1 MARELPRND
10 IPIFILA
17 VLESGD
23 AHGYAI
29 AREIDRRCEGD
40 IVLRDGAL
48 YPALRTL
55 EDDGLIVGEW
65 QTQES
70 GGPARKIYRLTD
82 AGRSEATRRASL
94 WRGYAKN
101 VERILGNLGNRGEA
115 GNEPQ
120 TAI

>member
-1 MARELPRND
+1 MSRDLPRND
-10 IPIFILA
+10 IPIFVLA
-17 VLESGD
+17 VLESGP

-48 YPALRTL
+48 YPALRAL

-65 QTQES
+65 QPSSES
-70 GGPARKIYRLTD
+70 GGPARKTYRLTD
-82 AGRSEATRRASL
+82 EGQREARRRAAL

-101 VERILGNLGNRGEA
+101 VDRILGNLGVTDA
-115 GNEPQ
+115 EP
-120 TAI
+120 AA

>member
-1 MARELPRND
+1 M
-10 IPIFILA
+10 
-17 VLESGD
+17 LEAGD

-48 YPALRTL
+48 YPALRSL

-65 QTQES
+65 QTQDG
-70 GGPARKIYRLTD
+70 GGPPRKTYRLTD
-82 AGRSEATRRASL
+82 QGREEATRRATL

-101 VERILGNLGNRGEA
+101 VERILGNLGGINGE
-115 GNEPQ
+115 
-120 TAI
+120 TAV

>member
-1 MARELPRND
+1 MAKELPRND

-17 VLESGD
+17 VLETGP

-29 AREIDRRCEGD
+29 AREIDQRCEGG

-65 QTQES
+65 QQSAES
-70 GGPARKIYRLTD
+70 SGPARKTYRLTD
-82 AGRSEATRRASL
+82 EGKAEATRRATF
-94 WRGYAKN
+94 WRSYAKN
-101 VERILGNLGNRGEA
+101 VERILGNLGGHDAES
-115 GNEPQ
+115 
-120 TAI
+120 AI

>member
-17 VLESGD
+17 VLERGP

-29 AREIDRRCEGD
+29 AREIDQRCEGD

-48 YPALRTL
+48 YPALRAL
-55 EDDGLIVGEW
+55 EGDGLIAGEW

-70 GGPARKIYRLTD
+70 VGPPRKTYRLTEE
-82 AGRSEATRRASL
+82 GRSEAARRAAL
-94 WRGYAKN
+94 WRGYTKN
-101 VERILGNLGNRGEA
+101 VERILGNLGETNH
-115 GNEPQ
+115 EP
-120 TAI
+120 TT

>member
-1 MARELPRND
+1 MASELPRND

-17 VLESGD
+17 VLED
-23 AHGYAI
+23 APAHGYAI

-48 YPALRTL
+48 YPALRAL

-65 QTQES
+65 QPRE
-70 GGPARKIYRLTD
+70 GAGPPRKTYSLTER
-82 AGRSEATRRASL
+82 GRREAAHRAAL

-101 VERILGNLGNRGEA
+101 VERILGNLGDVN
-115 GNEPQ
+115 NEP
-120 TAI
+120 AI

>member
-17 VLESGD
+17 VLEGGP

-55 EDDGLIVGEW
+55 EEDGLIAGEW
-65 QTQES
+65 QTQQS
-70 GGPARKIYRLTD
+70 GGLPRKTYRLTD
-82 AGRSEATRRASL
+82 AGRAEAARRAAL
-94 WRGYAKN
+94 WRGYARN
-101 VERILGNLGNRGEA
+101 VERILGNLGDIND
-115 GNEPQ
+115 EP
-120 TAI
+120 TI

>member
-1 MARELPRND
+1 MAKELPRND

-29 AREIDRRCEGD
+29 AREIDRRCDGD

-48 YPALRTL
+48 YPALRAL

-70 GGPARKIYRLTD
+70 GGPPRKVYRLTET
-82 AGRSEATRRASL
+82 GRTESVRRAAL

-101 VERILGNLGNRGEA
+101 VERILGNLGGA
-115 GNEPQ
+115 THAP
-120 TAI
+120 TV

>member
-1 MARELPRND
+1 MAKELPRND

-17 VLESGD
+17 VLEGGP

-48 YPALRTL
+48 YPALRAL
-55 EDDGLIVGEW
+55 EADGLIVGAWE
-65 QTQES
+65 TQEG
-70 GGPARKIYRLTD
+70 GGPPRKTYRLTD
-82 AGRSEATRRASL
+82 AGRSEAARRAAL

-101 VERILGNLGNRGEA
+101 VERILGNLGE
-115 GNEPQ
+115 
-120 TAI
+120 

>member
-1 MARELPRND
+1 MAKELPRND

-17 VLESGD
+17 VLEEGA

-48 YPALRTL
+48 YPALRAL

-70 GGPARKIYRLTD
+70 GGPPRKIYRLTD
-82 AGRSEATRRASL
+82 AGRAEAARRATL
-94 WRGYAKN
+94 WRSYARN
-101 VERILGNLGNRGEA
+101 VERILGNLGEA
-115 GNEPQ
+115 NLE

>member
-17 VLESGD
+17 ALEEGP

-40 IVLRDGAL
+40 IVLRDGSL

-55 EDDGLIVGEW
+55 EKDGLIVGEW
-65 QTQES
+65 HTQES
-70 GGPARKIYRLTD
+70 GSPPRKTYRLTD
-82 AGRSEATRRASL
+82 QGRVEAVRRAKL

-101 VERILGNLGNRGEA
+101 VAQILGNLGEA
-115 GNEPQ
+115 NNEP
-120 TAI
+120 TI

>member
-17 VLESGD
+17 VLESGH

-29 AREIDRRCEGD
+29 AREIDRRCAGD

-48 YPALRTL
+48 YPALRAL

-65 QTQES
+65 ETQES
-70 GGPARKIYRLTD
+70 GGPARKTYRLTD
-82 AGRSEATRRASL
+82 EGRTEAARRATL

-101 VERILGNLGNRGEA
+101 VERILGNLGGTNRE
-115 GNEPQ
+115 
-120 TAI
+120 TAV

>member
-17 VLESGD
+17 VLEAGP

-29 AREIDRRCEGD
+29 AREIDQRCEGG

-65 QTQES
+65 QPSSES
-70 GGPARKIYRLTD
+70 GGPPRKTYRLTD
-82 AGRSEATRRASL
+82 EGKAEALRRISL
-94 WRGYAKN
+94 WRGYTKN
-101 VERILGNLGNRGEA
+101 VERILGNLGGHNARPE
-115 GNEPQ
+115 
-120 TAI
+120 TR

>member
-17 VLESGD
+17 VLESGP

-29 AREIDRRCEGD
+29 AREIDQRCDGG

-65 QTQES
+65 QPQEAS
-70 GGPARKIYRLTD
+70 NGPPKKTYRLTD
-82 AGRSEATRRASL
+82 EGRAEAVRRISL
-94 WRGYAKN
+94 WRGYTKN
-101 VERILGNLGNRGEA
+101 VERILGGLPDA
-115 GNEPQ
+115 KP
-120 TAI
+120 TS